1 MNHKRIVAFT
11 RPTRASFGNFAIG
24 VALST
29 ILTLCPAGVRA
40 EAVTPATDP
49 GQTII
54 AVVNGQPIRES
65 RLTPVIEKNQG
76 KRAAKQPSARIESF
90 RRKALAQVIDTEL
103 LFQASQQL
111 AIPDLDKK
119 VADAIAA
126 FKTRYAEALKD
137 KSDEEIADL
146 ALREVRIREYL
157 IKNDLLNPKVLEA
170 EVRAFYEKNKHNFAS
185 SEDVV
190 HVRHILVQVPKD
202 ATEDQKRAA
211 QEKIEKAS
219 QALAA
224 GEPFD
229 EVAKTYSEDAAATA
243 GGDIGERTRGF
254 MPPEFDVVA
263 FSIEPGKPSDIIR
276 TKFGYHILEVVQ
288 RYPKGYIAP
297 FEDMKDFFAKYLQN
311 ELVQKR
317 MAEHLAMLRSKA
329 DIEIREPSKTT
340 DTPPKEPQR

>member
-1 MNHKRIVAFT
+1 M
-11 RPTRASFGNFAIG
+11 RPTRASFGNFTIT

-29 ILTLCPAGVRA
+29 ILALCPAGVRA

-54 AVVNGQPIRES
+54 AVVNGQPIREN
-65 RLTPVIEKNQG
+65 RLTPVIEKNHG
-76 KRAAKQPSARIESF
+76 KGAANRPSAQLESF

-103 LFQASQQL
+103 LFQAGQQL
-111 AIPDLDKK
+111 AIPDLEKK

-157 IKNDLLNPKVLEA
+157 IKNDLLNPKVPEA
-170 EVRAFYEKNKHNFAS
+170 EARAFYEKNKRNFAS
-185 SEDVV
+185 PEDVV

-211 QEKIEKAS
+211 REKIEKAGK
-219 QALAA
+219 ALAA

-229 EVAKTYSEDAAATA
+229 VVAKTYSEDAVATA

-254 MPPEFDVVA
+254 MPPEFDAVA
-263 FSIEPGKPSDIIR
+263 FSIEPGKPSDIIQ
-276 TKFGYHILEVVQ
+276 TKFGYHILEVVK

-297 FEDMKDFFAKYLQN
+297 FEDLKDFLAKYLQN
-311 ELVQKR
+311 ELTQKK
-317 MAEHLAMLRSKA
+317 MAEHLSMLRGKA
-329 DIEIREPSKTT
+329 NIEIREPIKTM
-340 DTPPKEPQR
+340 DAPPKEPQR